1 MDPFQIETQAQ
12 APIGTGNEI
21 NWGRLQ
27 PGEAQ
32 IFRDIGGRVARMIAS
47 VASRSRVPMWS
58 PSAVWCAADLACS
71 HLQRPFDLRLLRESD
86 DLALIACYMAIAG
99 SINRI
104 NGAILNNDAAPIARF
119 QKRE

>member
-1 MDPFQIETQAQ
+1 MDPFQVEAQAQ
-12 APIGTGNEI
+12 APIGAGNEI

-32 IFRDIGGRVARMIAS
+32 IFKEVGARVSQILGS
-47 VASRSRVPMWS
+47 VASRSRVPMWL
-58 PSAVWCAADLACS
+58 PSAIWCAADLACS
-71 HLQRPFDLRLLRESD
+71 HLQRPFNLRLLRESD

-104 NGAILNNDAAPIARF
+104 NGAILNNDATPIARF